1 MDVKNWKFD
10 GEKTVADCKVFKV
23 KAQTFAHP
31 DGRRAVFFIN
41 ESQDWVQVAP
51 LVRDGERILTVLVK
65 QFRFGTR
72 RMSWEFPGGIVEVGE
87 APADAAARELA
98 EETGYTGDAAKI
110 LASYSPNPAIQN
122 NLAHFAVI
130 ENCKK
135 TSALHWD
142 ENEEIETKLVP
153 VDELDAMVERGEI
166 YHAIAIDSIYFLQKY
181 LNKTAR

>member
-1 MDVKNWKFD
+1 MDVKIWKFD

-72 RMSWEFPGGIVEVGE
+72 RMSWEL
-87 APADAAARELA
+87 DRKSTRLNSSHS
-98 EETGYTGDAAKI
+98 AK
-110 LASYSPNPAIQN
+110 SRMPS
-122 NLAHFAVI
+122 
-130 ENCKK
+130 
-135 TSALHWD
+135 SA
-142 ENEEIETKLVP
+142 
-153 VDELDAMVERGEI
+153 
-166 YHAIAIDSIYFLQKY
+166 
-181 LNKTAR
+181 